1 MERYKNWSKYNKL
14 TPTLKYTRIK
24 SGFKNFGSF
33 DAKTPQV
40 KTKLFWFKFFVVRA
54 DPVVSFRRTERARQ
68 NFGRK
73 KNQFKW

>member
-1 MERYKNWSKYNKL
+1 MITKSDQTVPKRNGTLQTLIKYNKL

-40 KTKLFWFKFFVVRA
+40 KTKLF
-54 DPVVSFRRTERARQ
+54 
-68 NFGRK
+68 
-73 KNQFKW
+73 